1 MWPLVATSPNDRCL
15 TQKLLRSQWHC
26 LELPVPQ
33 HGKALNHPQDLGC
46 FLMLRILLFNSLLPF
61 YSHVPRHSLFP
72 FSKRKLYKSF
82 ASFQELT
89 RHHTVME
96 GSYSCTTQHNWFTI
110 LLVLLPLLW
119 LYLIYPTPFPEQQIC
134 LSPLFRHSYTIY
146 PVSIVRGLVKVIFFS
161 LPRWISS

>member
-96 GSYSCTTQHNWFTI
+96 GSYIMYNPAQLIHYLAGSTTPSLTLSHISYSLSRATNM
-110 LLVLLPLLW
+110 
-119 LYLIYPTPFPEQQIC
+119 PFPFVQAQLYYISSFYC
-134 LSPLFRHSYTIY
+134 KRTCQGY
-146 PVSIVRGLVKVIFFS
+146 FFS